1 MVAVHLNCGGLGL
14 SFSGGQTGDM
24 VRLIDS
30 LDTARGDPSKDIHFA
45 LELGRLF
52 DSIAQGESLREDTR
66 LHLEEM
72 EGEYLL
78 PDLVEHLEVWY
89 REEDFEAAQEAL
101 THLQA
106 GFDDAVDNDW
116 LQVATQYL
124 HRLISLKAGLAG
136 HEASD
141 EMDQALD
148 FLEHNH
154 SQVSSQFVTPVIEI
168 VLTNL
173 DAVSPSDVASWEQLL
188 EDIAASHRSANRF
201 DQQREFL
208 RLLRQLHV
216 KQGDSTDDVE
226 EQLIESYRAKANLA
240 ATDSRMRKSDIL
252 QSGVSECGPYMSDS
266 TKREWKQEA
275 LQARRQGSQEE
286 LVELSLDDLDVDG
299 LDGESLEEAAFEE
312 MEEITQAYVDWFKDI
327 EDTWGSST
335 YALYCLAL
343 SPSLIPDPNRIRL
356 TTEQYVFT
364 ELAQRQIISPEAH
377 TYSVDPSNVDAIP
390 SSYSRA
396 AATRMSTLGNALYRL
411 MKEGHL
417 SISNFIA
424 LFRIGDSL
432 SPDTE
437 AFLTDALVDL
447 FDDNHVQALFVL
459 VPHLEAVIVDT
470 MESIGRPAYTI
481 TEQGTQQQLLG
492 GLFIEDR
499 DLFGSDYAMYLRY
512 RYTSREGTNL
522 RNRLSHGQ
530 LRYPNATYLNSVLT
544 LFDIVKCLITL
555 NSAPYL
561 ARFSIPN
568 RTLSP
573 STHYNQTTDLSL
585 FTDLNRQI
593 IGHGR
598 SEDDHTIVVLRENR
612 HDEITEC
619 FVDNG
624 GIDRYRIDGIG
635 HTREDL
641 QSEIDRLREDHPTIP
656 QKIEYTWLD
665 RGDLILEALM
675 GLIEEEMDADTDS
688 LSKEKLFE
696 KAQTRGIDES
706 TARFSLDQLEDNGEI
721 DQSEDTVALK

>member
-1 MVAVHLNCGGLGL
+1 
-14 SFSGGQTGDM
+14 M
-24 VRLIDS
+24 VRLLDS
-30 LDTARGDPSKDIHFA
+30 LDTARGDPTKDIHFA

-52 DSIAQGESLREDTR
+52 DSIAQGEELREDTR

-78 PDLVEHLEVWY
+78 PDLVDNLEAWY
-89 REEDFEAAQEAL
+89 PEEDFEAAQEAL
-101 THLQA
+101 SLLQD
-106 GFDDAVDNDW
+106 GIDDAVDNDW
-116 LQVATQYL
+116 LQVATQY
-124 HRLISLKAGLAG
+124 HHCLISLKAGLGG
-136 HEASD
+136 HDASD
-141 EMDQALD
+141 EMEQAQD
-148 FLEHNH
+148 FLERNH
-154 SQVSSQFVTPVIEI
+154 SQISSQIVTPVIEI
-168 VLTNL
+168 VLNNL
-173 DAVSPSDVASWEQLL
+173 DDVSSSGVDSWEQLL

-208 RLLRQLHV
+208 RLLRRLQV
-216 KQGDSTDDVE
+216 KQEDSTDDVE

-240 ATDSRMRKSDIL
+240 ATDSHMRKSDIL
-252 QSGVSECGPYMSDS
+252 QSGVNECGPYMSDA

-275 LQARRQGSQEE
+275 LQARRQGSQKE

-299 LDGESLEEAAFEE
+299 LDGESLEEAVFQE

-327 EDTWGSST
+327 EDTWDSST

-343 SPSLIPDPNRIRL
+343 SPSLIPNPNRIRL

-364 ELAQRQIISPEAH
+364 ELVHRQIISPEAH
-377 TYSVDPSNVDAIP
+377 THSVDPSDVDTIP
-390 SSYSRA
+390 SSYNRA
-396 AATRMSTLGNALYRL
+396 AATRMSSLGNALYRL

-417 SISNFIA
+417 SITDFIA
-424 LFRIGDSL
+424 LFRVGDSV

-470 MESIGRPAYTI
+470 FESIGRPAYRI

-492 GLFIEDR
+492 GLFVEGS

-530 LRYPNATYLNSVLT
+530 LRYTNATYLNSVLT
-544 LFDIVKCLITL
+544 LFDIVKCMITL
-555 NSAPYL
+555 NSSPYL

-585 FTDLNRQI
+585 FTDLNHQI
-593 IGHGR
+593 IGYGR
-598 SEDDHTIVVLRENR
+598 SEDDHTIVVLREDR

-624 GIDRYRIDGIG
+624 RIDRYRINGIG
-635 HTREDL
+635 HTREEL
-641 QSEIDRLREDHPTIP
+641 QAEIDRLREDHPTIP
-656 QKIEYTWLD
+656 QDIEYTWLD
-665 RGDLILEALM
+665 RDDLILEAIM
-675 GLIEEEMDADTDS
+675 AIIEEKIDADTDS
-688 LSKEKLFE
+688 LSKETLFE
-696 KAQTRGIDES
+696 EAQTRGIDES
-706 TARFSLDQLEDNGEI
+706 TARFSLDRLEDDGEI
-721 DQSEDTVALK
+721 DQFEDTVALH

>member
-1 MVAVHLNCGGLGL
+1 
-14 SFSGGQTGDM
+14 M

-30 LDTARGDPSKDIHFA
+30 LDTARGDPAKDIHFA

-52 DSIAQGESLREDTR
+52 ASIEQGEELREDTR

-78 PDLVEHLEVWY
+78 PEIVEDLEAWY
-89 REEDFEAAQEAL
+89 GEEDFEAAREAL
-101 THLQA
+101 SLLED
-106 GFDDAVDNDW
+106 GVDEEVDNDC
-116 LQVATQYL
+116 LQVATQYH
-124 HRLISLKAGLAG
+124 HRLISLKAGLGG
-136 HEASD
+136 HDASD
-141 EMDQALD
+141 EMSHALD
-148 FLEHNH
+148 VLERNH
-154 SQVSSQFVTPVIEI
+154 PEISSQFITPVLEL
-168 VLTNL
+168 VLTDL
-173 DAVSPSDVASWEQLL
+173 DDVASPEVDSWEQLI
-188 EDIAASHRSANRF
+188 EDIASSHRSANRF

-208 RLLRQLHV
+208 RLLRRLKV
-216 KQGDSTDDVE
+216 KQEENTDDVE
-226 EQLIESYRAKANLA
+226 EQLIESYRANADIA

-252 QSGVSECGPYMSDS
+252 QSGVSECGPYMSDA
-266 TKREWKQEA
+266 TEREWKQEA

-286 LVELSLDDLDVDG
+286 LVELSLDELDVDG
-299 LDGESLEEAAFEE
+299 LEGESLEEAVFEE

-327 EDTWGSST
+327 EATWDST

-343 SPSLIPDPNRIRL
+343 SPTLIPDPNRIRL
-356 TTEQYVFT
+356 STEQYVFT

-377 TYSVDPSNVDAIP
+377 TYSVDPSDVDTIP
-390 SSYSRA
+390 SSYSRS
-396 AATRMSTLGNALYRL
+396 AATRMSSLGNALYRL

-417 SISNFIA
+417 SITNFIA

-470 MESIGRPAYTI
+470 LESIGRPAYTI
-481 TEQGTQQQLLG
+481 TEHGTQQQLLG
-492 GLFIEDR
+492 GLFIEGS
-499 DLFGSDYAMYLRY
+499 DLFGSDYAMYLRH

-544 LFDIVKCLITL
+544 MFDIVKCMITL

-573 STHYNQTTDLSL
+573 STHYNQATDFSL

-598 SEDDHTIVVLRENR
+598 SDDDHTIVVLREDGHN
-612 HDEITEC
+612 EITEL

-624 GIDRYRIDGIG
+624 RIDRYRIDGIG
-635 HTREDL
+635 HTREEL
-641 QSEIDRLREDHPTIP
+641 QAEIELLREDHPTIP
-656 QKIEYTWLD
+656 NDIDYTWLD
-665 RGDLILEALM
+665 RDNLILEA
-675 GLIEEEMDADTDS
+675 IMDILGAELNSETDS
-688 LSKEKLFE
+688 LSKETLFE
-696 KAQTRGIDES
+696 KAKTRGIDES
-706 TARFSLDQLEDNGEI
+706 TARFSLRLLKEDDEI
-721 DQSEDTVALK
+721 EQTDNDVSLA

>member
-1 MVAVHLNCGGLGL
+1 
-14 SFSGGQTGDM
+14 M
-24 VRLIDS
+24 VRLLDS
-30 LDTARGDPSKDIHFA
+30 LDSARGDPTKDIHFA

-52 DSIAQGESLREDTR
+52 DSIAQGEELREDTQ

-78 PDLVEHLEVWY
+78 PNLVEHLEAWY
-89 REEDFEAAQEAL
+89 GEEDFGAAQEAL
-101 THLQA
+101 SLLGDGIDH
-106 GFDDAVDNDW
+106 AVENDW
-116 LQVATQYL
+116 LQVATQYY

-136 HEASD
+136 HDASD

-148 FLEHNH
+148 FLECNYP
-154 SQVSSQFVTPVIEI
+154 QISSQFITPVIEI

-173 DAVSPSDVASWEQLL
+173 DDVSSSGVNSWEQLL
-188 EDIAASHRSANRF
+188 EDIATSHQSANQF
-201 DQQREFL
+201 DQQRDYL
-208 RLLRQLHV
+208 RLLRQLRV
-216 KQGDSTDDVE
+216 KQEESTDDVE
-226 EQLIESYRAKANLA
+226 QRLIKSYRAEANLA

-252 QSGVSECGPYMSDS
+252 QSGLNECGPFMSD
-266 TKREWKQEA
+266 TIKREWKQEA

-299 LDGESLEEAAFEE
+299 IDGENLEEAVFEE
-312 MEEITQAYVDWFKDI
+312 MEEITQAYVDWFKEI
-327 EDTWGSST
+327 EDTWDSST

-343 SPSLIPDPNRIRL
+343 SPGLIPDPNRIRL
-356 TTEQYVFT
+356 TTEQFVFT
-364 ELAQRQIISPEAH
+364 ELAHRQIISPEAH
-377 TYSVDPSNVDAIP
+377 TYSVDPSDVDTIP
-390 SSYSRA
+390 RSYNRA
-396 AATRMSTLGNALYRL
+396 AATRMSSLGNALYRL

-417 SISNFIA
+417 AITDFIA

-459 VPHLEAVIVDT
+459 VPHLEAAIVDT
-470 MESIGRPAYTI
+470 LESVGRPAYTI

-492 GLFIEDR
+492 GLFIEGS

-512 RYTSREGTNL
+512 RYTSREGTNI

-544 LFDIVKCLITL
+544 LFDIVKCTITL

-573 STHYNQTTDLSL
+573 ATHYNQATDLSL
-585 FTDLNRQI
+585 FTDLNHQI
-593 IGHGR
+593 IGYGR
-598 SEDDHTIVVLRENR
+598 SEDDHTIVVLREDR
-612 HDEITEC
+612 HDEVTEF

-624 GIDRYRIDGIG
+624 RINRYRIEGIG

-641 QSEIDRLREDHPTIP
+641 QAEIDRLQEDHPTIP
-656 QKIEYTWLD
+656 QDIEYTWLD
-665 RGDLILEALM
+665 RDNLILEAIM
-675 GLIEEEMDADTDS
+675 DVIEEERDADTDS
-688 LSKEKLFE
+688 VGKETLFE
-696 KAQTRGIDES
+696 KAKIRGIDES
-706 TARFSLDQLEDNGEI
+706 TARFSLDRLEDDGEI